1 MLPLLSNCR
10 PRSCACSLKKAL
22 TEPISYLGVH
32 ARLTVDD
39 CLGAVRRPVR
49 GADPFSVPVTLCS
62 GALRSWVWLHMWPTF
77 GDTTRCHVRRCA
89 NEDPQHLWRQPAAR
103 SPEAR
108 PGHRLR
114 MWPPWLS
121 GRCPHEVTMN
131 VRNPPLKWVKAVDFL
146 QVGDFGTAKP
156 RGNIK
161 GRFRASYPAEGAAT
175 ITNRAGQPPTCVS
188 CIQAGTFAAPQMKS
202 QPTIALGRI
211 TGPLSRGRRARPAQ
225 SHTTGPGVSA
235 RRAPVTHRPEPPLL
249 ARSVHDRVRHQ
260 AQWRRE
266 ACSGTRKRTSR
277 PRGR

>member
-1 MLPLLSNCR
+1 MGGGAQTRTHSTCGVNRQHEAPKFVRVTTWACR
-10 PRSCACSLKKAL
+10 PQGSL
-22 TEPISYLGVH
+22 
-32 ARLTVDD
+32 D
-39 CLGAVRRPVR
+39 
-49 GADPFSVPVTLCS
+49 
-62 GALRSWVWLHMWPTF
+62 GALP
-77 GDTTRCHVRRCA
+77 
-89 NEDPQHLWRQPAAR
+89 
-103 SPEAR
+103 
-108 PGHRLR
+108 
-114 MWPPWLS
+114 
-121 GRCPHEVTMN
+121 GRCPRVATMS
-131 VRNPPLKWVKAVDFL
+131 VRHPPPKWVAAVDFP
-146 QVGDFGTAKP
+146 QAGDFGTAKS
-156 RGNIK
+156 RGDTE
-161 GRFRASYPAEGAAT
+161 GGFPASFPADGAAT
-175 ITNRAGQPPTCVS
+175 TTIRAGQPPTCVS